1 MNNKRISYDNKM
13 LIRINSRK
21 VNNIIKNYKKYI
33 GLTIYMAPVNM
44 RIETGEYW
52 TQPFEMQ
59 IDEYNDYIDYINY
72 INEVTYYNCNY
83 NELGKYLK
91 FYIEQQ

>member
-21 VNNIIKNYKKYI
+21 VNNIIKHYTKHI
-33 GLTIYMAPVNM
+33 GLTIYIAPVKM

-52 TQPFEMQ
+52 YQPFEMQ

-72 INEVTYYNCNY
+72 INEVSYYNCN

-91 FYIEQQ
+91 FYIEQK